1 MAKKKKKSRLK
12 KLLKGAALAGAAV
25 LGAKA
30 LGRRNQMKDYLATEG
45 GDRSDMRDYGP
56 FSKAANIIT
65 RNRPRR
71 SSILADPRINKMDTS
86 EVTIPDNYFKQPLR
100 TTRDPITFGTGNDGL
115 SYFKKG
121 GRVGCGIAK
130 KGFGRALKKGGKK

>member
-30 LGRRNQMKDYLATEG
+30 LGRRNQMKTYLAEEG

-71 SSILADPRINKMDTS
+71 SSILADPRINKMDIS
-86 EVTIPDNYFKQPLR
+86 EVDTTIVPGVNNYR
-100 TTRDPITFGTGNDGL
+100 NMDMGL
-115 SYFKKG
+115 EGYYKKG
-121 GRVGCGIAK
+121 GRVGCGKAK
-130 KGFGRALKKGGKK
+130 RGFGRAMPKGRKK

>member
-1 MAKKKKKSRLK
+1 MAKKKKKSRIK

-45 GDRSDMRDYGP
+45 GDRSVVSPINKIIGTVLPKKRRD
-56 FSKAANIIT
+56 
-65 RNRPRR
+65 
-71 SSILADPRINKMDTS
+71 SILGKPGINRMDTS
-86 EVTIPDNYFKQPLR
+86 EVDFDYTAPSTAQYRNMDM
-100 TTRDPITFGTGNDGL
+100 GL
-115 SYFKKG
+115 QGYYKKG
-121 GRVGCGIAK
+121 GRVGCGVAK